1 MDVIIMARLLRS
13 QKTATT
19 FVGYTITCNG
29 VTRGARFR
37 RGTIPEIFANDAIGT
52 HVFSCDIGALSIGR
66 RNGFEVVYID
76 GSKLVRGDDS
86 IIQQMREKRV
96 KEAFGIVDDV
106 QNFHNDNGEN

>member
-37 RGTIPEIFANDAIGT
+37 RGTIPETFADDRTGVHAFT
-52 HVFSCDIGALSIGR
+52 CDIGALSIGK

-76 GSKLVRGDDS
+76 GTKLVRGDDS
-86 IIQQMREKRV
+86 VIQQMREKRV
-96 KEAFGIVDDV
+96 KEAFGIVDNV
-106 QNFHNDNGEN
+106 ENTHNDNGEN

>member
-1 MDVIIMARLLRS
+1 MDIIITARLLRN
-13 QKTATT
+13 QKTANT

-37 RGTIPEIFANDAIGT
+37 RGTIPEIFANDNTGAHAFI
-52 HVFSCDIGALSIGR
+52 CDIDALSIGR
-66 RNGFEVVYID
+66 RNGFDVVYID
-76 GSKLVRGDDS
+76 GTKIARGDDS